1 MKPEGYREAIFKE
14 KTVEDPPRRT
24 PMIVTVDRSTLLA
37 AIRDAGIDI
46 PKQASAI
53 SVTFRVPG
61 GGDYSSCDVELDD
74 NEQVIS
80 VRYER

>member
-14 KTVEDPPRRT
+14 RPVQERKT
-24 PMIVTVDRSTLLA
+24 PMVIIVDRSTLLA

-61 GGDYSSCDVELDD
+61 GGDYSSTDVELDD
-74 NEQVIS
+74 KEQVIS
-80 VRYER
+80 VRYEK